1 MKQNSFSRTAVLAGI
16 LGILIGLGPPAF
28 AQAQEKAS
36 VPAKPSLYD
45 RLGCLY
51 PISAVVDDFIDRVY
65 VNPTLNAN
73 RNIAKARS
81 DVRKAGLKVHV
92 VNLVCMVTGGPC
104 KYTGK
109 GMKEA
114 HANFHITPSEWQ
126 ALLVDFRA
134 SLDKF
139 KVPAAEQRELVD
151 IVESTKADIVEG
163 APLAPKN

>member
-1 MKQNSFSRTAVLAGI
+1 MKRNSFFRTVVLAGI
-16 LGILIGLGPPAF
+16 LWILIGLGPPAF
-28 AQAQEKAS
+28 AQAPEKAA
-36 VPAKPSLYD
+36 VPAKPSLYG
-45 RLGCLY
+45 RLGGLY
-51 PISAVVDDFIDRVY
+51 SISAVVDDFIDRVY
-65 VNPTLNAN
+65 LNATLNAN
-73 RNIAKARS
+73 PNIAKARS

-114 HANFHITPSEWQ
+114 HANFHITPGEWQ

-151 IVESTKADIVEG
+151 IVESTKPDIVEG
-163 APLAPKN
+163 AAPATKN

>member
-1 MKQNSFSRTAVLAGI
+1 VRSRLLGSSKNFKREETTVKQNSFSRTAVLAGI

-45 RLGCLY
+45 RLGGLY

-92 VNLVCMVTGGPC
+92 VNLVCMVT
-104 KYTGK
+104 
-109 GMKEA
+109 
-114 HANFHITPSEWQ
+114 
-126 ALLVDFRA
+126 
-134 SLDKF
+134 
-139 KVPAAEQRELVD
+139 AAPVN
-151 IVESTKADIVEG
+151 T
-163 APLAPKN
+163 LARG